1 MRHPILGSA
10 GGTGAVPSEFGK
22 TDHAPTRL
30 GRHGGRPS
38 RVARVAYVCALILAL
53 SSPVFGITIDTAL
66 AQVVENN
73 PQVAQARAALE
84 QAAGQRLVFRSIALP
99 DVSLGGIAGV
109 QGGKRAGQDSV
120 LPFAFAQGNLRQS
133 LFEAAIPASLRR
145 GDLEVLIA
153 AQQLNVALVTQLHQA
168 RLAFYTALYDRAL
181 EELGRSQRQRLDEN
195 MRSEQARYEAGTVD
209 RGALASATLQ
219 ASEIDPEIETAH
231 RAYGAALLQLAAAT
245 GSDLA
250 PDAPLPSPEG
260 TLHFA
265 PMDLSLERETAA
277 ALDRRADLRLARLL
291 VRSAREDQRIAT
303 AAYYPRLDL
312 TVFGR
317 YIPSTNLREAS
328 SGTAQRSDDIVSS
341 EISPGASYT
350 WRVIDNGMTGG
361 AVLRARSLRE
371 INQLELQKLE
381 RSVGRELATL
391 QNQLRAIDARHDSL
405 MKSVDVAEK
414 NLAVVEKSWR
424 EGLASQ
430 LEFRT
435 AETGLLATRRGL
447 LDTTYQQNIARAEWD
462 RATGRYFQ
470 FADEHDADA
479 KK

>member
-1 MRHPILGSA
+1 MKRRSSGNA
-10 GGTGAVPSEFGK
+10 
-22 TDHAPTRL
+22 TRFACL
-30 GRHGGRPS
+30 CS
-38 RVARVAYVCALILAL
+38 FILAL
-53 SSPVFGITIDTAL
+53 ASPAFGLTIDAAL
-66 AQVVENN
+66 AQVVKNN
-73 PQVAQARAALE
+73 PQVAQARSALE

-99 DVSLGGIAGV
+99 NVSLGAIAGV
-109 QGGKRAGQDSV
+109 QGGKRAGQDAV
-120 LPFAFAQGNLRQS
+120 QPFAFAQGNLRQP
-133 LFEAAIPASLRR
+133 LFEAAVPASLRR
-145 GDLEVLIA
+145 GDLAVLIA
-153 AQQLNVALVTQLHQA
+153 AQQLNVALVEQLHQA

-195 MRSEQARYEAGTVD
+195 MRSEEARYEAGNVD

-219 ASEIDPEIETAH
+219 ARELDPEIETAH

-260 TLHFA
+260 ALEFT
-265 PMDLSLERETAA
+265 PTNLSLQSETAA

-291 VRSAREDQRIAT
+291 VRATREDQRIA
-303 AAYYPRLDL
+303 AAGYYPRLDL

-328 SGTAQRSDDIVSS
+328 SGSAQRSNDIVSS

-350 WRVIDNGMTGG
+350 WRVIDNGTVGG

-371 INQLELQKLE
+371 INELELQKLV

-391 QNQLRAIDARHDSL
+391 QNQLRAIDARHASL
-405 MKSVDVAEK
+405 TGAVDLAEK
-414 NLAVVEKSWR
+414 NLAIVEKGWR

-435 AETGLLATRRGL
+435 AETSLLATRRDL
-447 LDTTYQQNIARAEWD
+447 LDTTYQQNVVRAEWD

-470 FADEHDADA
+470 FTDENGAA
-479 KK
+479 